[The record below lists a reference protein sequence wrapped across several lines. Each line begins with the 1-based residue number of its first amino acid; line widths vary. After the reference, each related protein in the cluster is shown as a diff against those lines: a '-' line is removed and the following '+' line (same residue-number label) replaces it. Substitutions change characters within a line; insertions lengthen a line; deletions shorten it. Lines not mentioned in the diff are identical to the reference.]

1 MTTATPWTTAVL
13 LRLWGYEGAAAYDVA
28 TALDLVRQAGADVA
42 LVDVALPRVEDG
54 PGLAGRL
61 RADVPLLVAVTGYA
75 DAEHRRRCE
84 RAGFD
89 LVFAKPPDHQQ
100 LRVLPAG
107 AARLVAD
114 ARQAGGHAEGA
125 AEQERQGWAELRARW
140 RRRQGPAAAAGD
152 DTDQGH

>member
-1 MTTATPWTTAVL
+1 MAI
-13 LRLWGYEGAAAYDVA
+13 
-28 TALDLVRQAGADVA
+28 
-42 LVDVALPRVEDG
+42 
-54 PGLAGRL
+54 
-61 RADVPLLVAVTGYA
+61 TGYA

-84 RAGFD
+84 GAGFD

-100 LRVLPAG
+100 LRVPLAD